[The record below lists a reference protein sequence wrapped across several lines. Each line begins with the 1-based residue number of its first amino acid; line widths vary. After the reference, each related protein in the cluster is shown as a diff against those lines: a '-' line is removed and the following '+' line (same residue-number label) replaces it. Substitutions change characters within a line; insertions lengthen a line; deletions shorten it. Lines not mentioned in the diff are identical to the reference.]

1 MDAFIKISVTQ
12 FRGEITFL
20 VHVQHAESAGRMV
33 DTSLVQGSSRDRVD
47 VTLFLYVID
56 MPVTVYPGFQVMVIQ
71 VNLFLVVDTEDK
83 LVAVSQQVMIEY
95 DNGLA
100 LRDLRQIVL
109 QPAIDIFLRIARLI
123 IAARHRSH
131 NIMHATGIK

>member
-1 MDAFIKISVTQ
+1 
-12 FRGEITFL
+12 
-20 VHVQHAESAGRMV
+20 MV